1 MYGDMMDEYINIV
14 IKTFFLY
21 FFLIIILKIMGK
33 REIGELS
40 LFDVA
45 VIFIISEIL
54 SISISNSSKSIL
66 FSIIPIIVIVIL
78 EILIS
83 KLCYKSEKFRN
94 LIYGKPEI
102 IIINGKLNL
111 DLMNKERYNL
121 NDLINQLHEQNV
133 YSPSEVK
140 FAILESNGKI
150 TVLKK
155 ENNIKWPEPII
166 KDGKLNK
173 NIVKILNIDL
183 NKFNKELKNRGFS
196 SYQNILLCYVL
207 EDDLYIQEKMPSNKK

>member
-1 MYGDMMDEYINIV
+1 
-14 IKTFFLY
+14 
-21 FFLIIILKIMGK
+21 
-33 REIGELS
+33 
-40 LFDVA
+40 
-45 VIFIISEIL
+45 
-54 SISISNSSKSIL
+54 
-66 FSIIPIIVIVIL
+66 
-78 EILIS
+78 
-83 KLCYKSEKFRN
+83 
-94 LIYGKPEI
+94 
-102 IIINGKLNL
+102 
-111 DLMNKERYNL
+111 MNKERYNL

-150 TVLKK
+150 TVFNK

>member
-21 FFLIIILKIMGK
+21 IFLIIILKIMGK

-54 SISISNSSKSIL
+54 SISISNSNKSIL

-83 KLCYKSEKFRN
+83 KLCYKSEKIRN